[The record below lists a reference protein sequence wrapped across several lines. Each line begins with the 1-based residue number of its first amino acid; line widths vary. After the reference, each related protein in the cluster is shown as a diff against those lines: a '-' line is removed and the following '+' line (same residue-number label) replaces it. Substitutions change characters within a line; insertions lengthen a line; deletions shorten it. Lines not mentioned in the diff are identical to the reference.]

1 MWPVGIN
8 SKTAVDRATHYTLLC
23 PLPSKAK
30 RLLAVNGE
38 NKMSNAVML
47 DAQSLGPD
55 IDLTA
60 IQTVVSHLEVYG
72 KSTSEQALERL
83 ADAEIAI
90 VNKVKLDAQTLT
102 QLPKLRLICVLAT
115 GLNNIDLETAKAQNI
130 DVKNVTAYGTASV
143 SQHTLMLMLTLANR
157 LPRYQADIAAGKWQQ
172 SDFFCLQEHSTLQL
186 AGKQLVM
193 VGQGEL
199 GSEVARLAEVFGMQV
214 TFAARPGNEVADQR
228 PSLDELLPSADIISL
243 HCPLNEATHHLINQ
257 ERLAKAKAS
266 LLLIN
271 CARGGVIDEAAAL
284 EALRNGQI
292 GGLAVDVLPT
302 EPPRE
307 GHALLEALAKAEPL
321 NLIVTPHN
329 AWITPEAR
337 QNIVALTADNIT
349 AWQTGAK

>member
-1 MWPVGIN
+1 
-8 SKTAVDRATHYTLLC
+8 
-23 PLPSKAK
+23 
-30 RLLAVNGE
+30 
-38 NKMSNAVML
+38 
-47 DAQSLGPD
+47 
-55 IDLTA
+55 
-60 IQTVVSHLEVYG
+60 
-72 KSTSEQALERL
+72 
-83 ADAEIAI
+83 I

-199 GSEVARLAEVFGMQV
+199 GSEVARLAEAFGMQV
-214 TFAARPGNEVADQR
+214 TFAARPGNEAADQR

-257 ERLAKAKAS
+257 ERLAKAKSS

-307 GHALLEALAKAEPL
+307 GHPLLEALANAEPL